1 MNYGPYED
9 LLADVLANGQYK
21 DDRTGTGTISTFGR
35 QLRYDL
41 SKGFPLITSKK
52 VHFKSVVYE
61 LLWMLRG
68 DTNVKYLNDHG
79 VTIWDEWANSE
90 GDLGRVYG
98 AQWRCWNV
106 EDGGSSWIDQIDRA
120 VQTLRADPDSRR
132 NIVSAWNVGEVDD
145 MALPPCHFAHQLYV
159 MDGRVSLQAFQR
171 SADLLLGTPFNIAF
185 YALLTHMYAQQ
196 ADLEIGDL
204 VWTGGDCH
212 IYTNHVKQV
221 REQLSRSPRPL
232 PRLELNKRDSIFDY
246 KYEDVQIVG
255 YDPHPAIKAEVAV

>member
-98 AQWRCWNV
+98 AQWRRWNV
-106 EDGGSSWIDQIDRA
+106 EDGGSSWVDQIDRA

-196 ADLEIGDL
+196 ANLKIGDL

-221 REQLSRSPRPL
+221 REQLSRSPRSL

-246 KYEDVQIVG
+246 EYEDVQIVG